1 MRGHNCYTDY
11 NDERTEQMARYEVTA
26 TRIVNH
32 ILIVEA
38 PSEAE
43 AIAIAEGKD
52 PELFYKVGGEFTI
65 DYAQEIK

>member
-1 MRGHNCYTDY
+1 
-11 NDERTEQMARYEVTA
+11 MARYNITA

-43 AIAIAEGKD
+43 AIAIAEEVD
-52 PELFYKVGGEFTI
+52 YNLFDEVGGELTI
-65 DYAQEIK
+65 DFANEIK